1 LQALRHEL
9 MKGLPG
15 KICLSPAKIAEAA
28 GGIGNEAGAE
38 SRCAPRKIVF
48 NARVTG

>member
-1 LQALRHEL
+1 

-15 KICLSPAKIAEAA
+15 KICLSPAKIAEAV
-28 GGIGNEAGAE
+28 GGVGNEARAE

-48 NARVTG
+48 NARVTA